1 MGLKQG
7 CDIFEFHRLTDE
19 LLLCRLSYVV
29 SVRMCEKMDEQE
41 SRKGG
46 KGRGWMNMKVK
57 S

>member
-41 SRKGG
+41 SREAG
-46 KGRGWMNMKVK
+46 KEEDG
-57 S
+57 